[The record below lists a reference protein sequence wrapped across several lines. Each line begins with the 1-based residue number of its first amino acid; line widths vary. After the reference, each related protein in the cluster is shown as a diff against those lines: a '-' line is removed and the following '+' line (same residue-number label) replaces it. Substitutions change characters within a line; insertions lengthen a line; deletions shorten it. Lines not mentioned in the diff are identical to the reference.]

1 MTSVEFNRR
10 EVESLVNKLL
20 ASELDLSE
28 DERELLLAI
37 FWAAGDNVSPGRPH
51 AAGELDELRK
61 QLIHSFLRDTGDE
74 PRIMKLRNGP

>member
-1 MTSVEFNRR
+1 MTSVEFDRE
-10 EVESLVNKLL
+10 EVERLVSKLL
-20 ASELDLSE
+20 APGVDLSE

-51 AAGELDELRK
+51 AARELDELRK

-74 PRIMKLRNGP
+74 FRIMKLRNGP